1 MTTIIALLSA
11 LLVAGSPARPATP
24 TPVVPV
30 HPVLPVTN
38 GLALT
43 PPMGWNSWNRFGC
56 NVSDSL
62 IRGMADAIAATGMG
76 AAGYQY
82 VTIDDCWQVSRDA
95 NGTIVADPT
104 RFPYGIKALAD
115 YVHSK
120 GLKFGIYTD
129 AGRFTCQHRPGSYGH
144 EDQDAKTYAGWGVDY
159 VKVDWC
165 NAQGIDAPTQYAKIR
180 DALAHSGRPIV
191 FSICEWGSNRPWE
204 WAANVGNLWRTT
216 DDISDH
222 WASMVANLDLSE
234 QYWHVAHPGAW
245 NDPDMLE
252 VGNGGMTR
260 DEYRAHF
267 SLWAE
272 MAAPLI
278 AGNDVRAMLDTT
290 SWQVRTTRDILLNKE
305 VIAVDQDS
313 LGVQGMVV
321 EDYPPELQV
330 WMKPLADGSKA
341 VVLFNRA
348 SVPSPMTANWGAIGI
363 KTKQARVRDLWA
375 HKDLGTIDDRYT
387 ATVPSHG
394 VVMLR
399 VTPVGT

>member
-1 MTTIIALLSA
+1 
-11 LLVAGSPARPATP
+11 
-24 TPVVPV
+24 
-30 HPVLPVTN
+30 
-38 GLALT
+38 
-43 PPMGWNSWNRFGC
+43 
-56 NVSDSL
+56 
-62 IRGMADAIAATGMG
+62 
-76 AAGYQY
+76 
-82 VTIDDCWQVSRDA
+82 
-95 NGTIVADPT
+95 
-104 RFPYGIKALAD
+104 
-115 YVHSK
+115 
-120 GLKFGIYTD
+120 
-129 AGRFTCQHRPGSYGH
+129 
-144 EDQDAKTYAGWGVDY
+144 
-159 VKVDWC
+159 
-165 NAQGIDAPTQYAKIR
+165 
-180 DALAHSGRPIV
+180 
-191 FSICEWGSNRPWE
+191 
-204 WAANVGNLWRTT
+204 RT
-216 DDISDH
+216 H
-222 WASMVANLDLSE
+222 M
-234 QYWHVAHPGAW
+234 
-245 NDPDMLE
+245 
-252 VGNGGMTR
+252 
-260 DEYRAHF
+260 
-267 SLWAE
+267 SLWSLL
-272 MAAPLI
+272 AAPLI